1 MDSPARPAPERALS
15 LDAYR
20 GFVMLLMAGEVLRFH
35 AMAGNFPDSGFWNFL
50 SHHQDHA
57 PWRGCTLHDLI
68 QPSFSFLVGC
78 ALPWSIA
85 NRQARGQ
92 GPAGMWIH
100 TAWRALALI
109 FLGVFLRSTHSKF
122 TNFTFED
129 TLSQIGLGYVFLWTL
144 AWKSWRIQ
152 LASLLVILVGYWA
165 WFASY
170 PLPATG
176 FDPATVG
183 AKPDWNHLMEGFA
196 AHWNLNTHPAHHF
209 DHWFLNLFPRQKPW
223 LFNGG
228 GYVTLSF
235 IPTLATMILGL
246 LAGQWL
252 RRKDLP
258 DLTRIGFLALAGLVT
273 LGLGTVLDLTGLCP
287 SVKRIW
293 TPAWVLVSGG
303 WCALLLAGFH
313 FIADVRQWH
322 RPMLP
327 LVVVG
332 MNSIFT
338 YVIAHLW
345 DGFFKA
351 NTTNHLNTLLLAW
364 RGPAILEEG
373 DNAWKILFGL
383 YSPVAEGFVVLF
395 LIWLCCFWLWRRRIF
410 LRI

>member
-35 AMAGNFPDSGFWNFL
+35 AMAENFPANGFWNFL
-50 SHHQDHA
+50 SHHQEHA

-92 GPAGMWIH
+92 GPTGMWIH
-100 TAWRALALI
+100 TIWRALALI

-129 TLSQIGLGYVFLWTL
+129 TLSQIGLGYLFLWAL

-152 LASLLVILVGYWA
+152 LASLLLILLGYWA
-165 WFASY
+165 WFAFS
-170 PLPATG
+170 PLPPAD
-176 FDPATVG
+176 FDAASVG
-183 AKPDWNHLMEGFA
+183 AKPNWPHLMDGFA

-209 DHWFLNLFPRQKPW
+209 DLWFLNLFPRQKPW

-258 DLTRIGFLALAGLVT
+258 HLTRIGTLVIAGLASLGFGT
-273 LGLGTVLDLTGLCP
+273 LLDLTGICP

-345 DGFFKA
+345 EGFFKA

-364 RGPAILEEG
+364 RGPAIFDPGE
-373 DNAWKILFGL
+373 NAWKILFGL
-383 YSPVAEGFVVLF
+383 HAPVAEGFVVLA